1 MNMNRKLWMVA
12 LMAALLLPVG
22 AFAARNGVSDL
33 YITVKDLNTG
43 EVVGTANPGGTIT
56 LPEGARVR
64 LILTAM
70 RGGKEVYPYTEF
82 RESDPG
88 RGWVRLTR
96 RSTENANAT
105 VEIVRPSNSNR
116 GRSEV
121 LTYHIVDTKYSGDR
135 DGNIRIVIGD
145 NSPVTGNG
153 NSSQNG
159 YYPNGG
165 NNGNGGY
172 RNGGYQG
179 GPNVNTRPE
188 QIIGSL
194 YKGILMR
201 DMDSG
206 ARTFID
212 QVSRDGYQ
220 GVINSAVQIANS
232 DESRRINVSLD
243 QRLSN
248 LYRAL
253 LDWSSNDVS
262 RQTWDND
269 LQRMRDGRIA
279 DVVRDMVGSTRF
291 RQLYAF

>member
-1 MNMNRKLWMVA
+1 M
-12 LMAALLLPVG
+12 
-22 AFAARNGVSDL
+22 
-33 YITVKDLNTG
+33 
-43 EVVGTANPGGTIT
+43 
-56 LPEGARVR
+56 
-64 LILTAM
+64 
-70 RGGKEVYPYTEF
+70 
-82 RESDPG
+82 
-88 RGWVRLTR
+88 
-96 RSTENANAT
+96 
-105 VEIVRPSNSNR
+105 RPSNSNR

-135 DGNIRIVIGD
+135 DGTIRIVIGD

-153 NSSQNG
+153 SQNG
-159 YYPNGG
+159 YGNNGG
-165 NNGNGGY
+165 NNGGYPNNGYPNNGYPNGGY
-172 RNGGYQG
+172 RNN

-188 QIIGSL
+188 QIVGAL

-206 ARTFID
+206 AQTFID
-212 QVSRDGYQ
+212 QVARDGYQ
-220 GVINSAVQIANS
+220 GVVNSAVQIANS
-232 DESRRINVSLD
+232 EESRIRVYERTNVSLD

-253 LDWSSNDVS
+253 LDWNSSDVS